1 MVNKEERRWLI
12 IAGVVILAVTGIPYL
27 AGYFQ
32 QGTDWRFTGFLFG
45 LEDGNSYIA
54 KMLTGT
60 YGSWLFRSPYS
71 AMPQKGVLAFV
82 PYILL
87 GKLAFPPEAHDQLV
101 VLFQLF
107 RWVAGGILI
116 WATYAFCSLF
126 IENRKNRQLATLVIL
141 LGGGLGWTSL
151 LIYGANVGWGGS
163 LEIYSPEAF
172 GFLSI
177 LGLPHL
183 AAARGLLLFGL
194 IYFLRQNVE
203 DMWKMDAIKGG
214 FCWLAIGFFQ
224 PLTIVIGYGILGC
237 YMVIRLL
244 AAGKK
249 EWKTILP
256 LVYKA
261 AVMAGISSPWVIY
274 NFAFFNTDA
283 YLKIWYQ
290 QNIISSPPVL
300 DYLLSFGLFFLL
312 GLPALWHI
320 FRTRKLEAAILPAWV
335 LCAVILAYIP
345 YNLQRRFIDGV
356 WVVLVILMFMA
367 MPLIRNKW
375 LRKLSSIAVGTTFI
389 APVLVMMIM
398 SIGVIK
404 PAEPVF
410 RPVGEIKMY
419 TAMEPMVNPG
429 DIVLT
434 GYKTGNVLPAWVPV
448 RVVAGHGP
456 ETANLKTVL
465 PDVQAFFSGERDV
478 NWQREFLKEN
488 NVSFIV
494 SGPDDKKFGNWKA
507 DSDLKL
513 ETVYTN
519 GSYQVYGV
527 EHYYGK

>member
-1 MVNKEERRWLI
+1 MVNKEERRWLV
-12 IAGVVILAVTGIPYL
+12 IAGVVILAITGIPYL
-27 AGYFQ
+27 IGYFH
-32 QGTDWRFTGFLFG
+32 QGADWRFTGFLFG

-71 AMPQKGVLAFV
+71 AMPQKGVLAFL

-101 VLFQLF
+101 VLFQFF
-107 RWVAGGILI
+107 RWVAGGFLI
-116 WATYAFCSLF
+116 WATYAFCALF
-126 IENRKNRQLATLVIL
+126 IEDIRHRRLATLVIL

-151 LIYGANVGWGGS
+151 IFNSANIGWGGS

-183 AAARGLLLFGL
+183 AAARGLLLFGF
-194 IYFLRQNVE
+194 IYFLRSTGDGRWRSDTV
-203 DMWKMDAIKGG
+203 KGG
-214 FCWLAIGFFQ
+214 LCWLAVGFFQ

-237 YMVIRLL
+237 YIVIRLL
-244 AAGKK
+244 ILGKR
-249 EWKTILP
+249 EWKTVVPWI
-256 LVYKA
+256 YKA
-261 AVMAGISSPWVIY
+261 AIMSLISSPWVIY

-300 DYLLSFGLFFLL
+300 DYLLSFGLFILL
-312 GLPALWHI
+312 GLPALWNI
-320 FRTRKLEAAILPAWV
+320 FRSKKSQAAILPAWL
-335 LCAVILAYIP
+335 LCAGILAYIP

-356 WVVLVILMFMA
+356 WVALVILLIMA
-367 MPLIRNKW
+367 LPLIRKNW
-375 LRKLSSIAVGTTFI
+375 LRKFSSIAVGTTFI

-410 RPVGEIKMY
+410 RSVDEIQMY
-419 TAMEPMVNPG
+419 TAMERMVKPG
-429 DIVLT
+429 DIVLA
-434 GYKTGNVLPAWVPV
+434 GYKIGNAIPAWVPV

-456 ETANLKTVL
+456 ETANLKMVL
-465 PDVQAFFSGERDV
+465 PDVESFFSGDRDV
-478 NWQREFLKEN
+478 KWQQDFLKEN
-488 NVSFIV
+488 NVSFII
-494 SGPDDKKFGNWKA
+494 SGPDERISGSWKG
-507 DSDLKL
+507 DPDLKL
-513 ETVYTN
+513 ETVYTK
-519 GSYQVYGV
+519 GLYQVFRV
-527 EHYYGK
+527 EHLHGK